1 MCTDEGSNLLRL
13 FKQVLNIDLVD
24 KFGAPSEPVSKPF
37 DPKDVSIQPIDL
49 FNDSL
54 SLGEEDIVAQQ
65 EDFSPEQDEQEF
77 VINVSEN
84 AEFSLSMDLDE
95 EIEHYEQRQNFIASR
110 ESITLPDLSEDID
123 TDLTN
128 FDFIDINAEIKRS
141 VAEVENMT
149 QFSKDKSCSI

>member
-1 MCTDEGSNLLRL
+1 VCTDEGSNLLRL

-37 DPKDVSIQPIDL
+37 DPKDASILPIDL

-84 AEFSLSMDLDE
+84 
-95 EIEHYEQRQNFIASR
+95 
-110 ESITLPDLSEDID
+110 
-123 TDLTN
+123 
-128 FDFIDINAEIKRS
+128 
-141 VAEVENMT
+141 V
-149 QFSKDKSCSI
+149 